1 MATQNTAQ
9 AVVFLEALAR
19 IVEKSPDTYSTDA
32 AQELAESIRSM
43 AEVVTTDAHI
53 DPGLLDVTRQY
64 ATLDWHNEIAAVLI
78 AKEHRAAVH

>member
-1 MATQNTAQ
+1 MTTQNTAQ

-19 IVEKSPDTYSTDA
+19 IVEKSPDTYSTEA
-32 AQELAESIRSM
+32 SMELAASIRSM
-43 AEVVTTDAHI
+43 AEVVTTDAFV
-53 DPGLLDVTRQY
+53 DPSLLEITRQY

>member
-1 MATQNTAQ
+1 VTTQNTAQ
-9 AVVFLEALAR
+9 TVVFLEALAR
-19 IVEKSPDTYSTDA
+19 IVEKSPVTYSADA
-32 AQELAESIRSM
+32 AQELAASIRSM

-78 AKEHRAAVH
+78 EAKHRAAVH